1 MLPSGQCGAPGSQ
14 SLVPGPKK
22 AAAMKILHL
31 CGSGRKKGLNQRTK
45 TSFDLSYPN
54 GSSYA
59 GEVLHRIPKILRPI
73 RLFIIR

>member
-1 MLPSGQCGAPGSQ
+1 
-14 SLVPGPKK
+14 
-22 AAAMKILHL
+22 MKILHL